1 MGHSRENDLVY
12 CTSNKNVNKKLL
24 YISAINNQSMH
35 MSWSEALLLFFQDI
49 LVIECQ
55 SWRSLTWESWSVTSG
70 FLGGA
75 SGKKKNLPANAG
87 DIKGRGFNPWVRKIP
102 WSLGWEDLLEM
113 EMATHAGILPWRI
126 PWTEEPGRVQ
136 SIGSQRVRHDWSNLA
151 CMNAR

>member
-75 SGKKKNLPANAG
+75 SGKKKPACQCRRH
-87 DIKGRGFNPWVRKIP
+87 KG
-102 WSLGWEDLLEM
+102 M
-113 EMATHAGILPWRI
+113 
-126 PWTEEPGRVQ
+126 RVQ
-136 SIGSQRVRHDWSNLA
+136 SLGQEDPLILGLGRSPGDGNGNSRRYSSLENPMDRGAWQSTVYGVTQSWIWLK
-151 CMNAR
+151 